1 MEDRKLEVEKKLK
14 LYLEENGIK
23 QQFVCDKTGI
33 DKVTLSNILNGK
45 RKLTANELLVIAE
58 AINVPLNFFTQ

>member
-1 MEDRKLEVEKKLK
+1 MEAEKKLK
-14 LYLEENGIK
+14 MYLEENGIK

-45 RKLTANELLVIAE
+45 RKLTANELLLIAN
-58 AINVPLNFFTQ
+58 AINVPLNFFTAEVNR

>member
-1 MEDRKLEVEKKLK
+1 MEAERKLK
-14 LYLEENGIK
+14 LYLEEHGIK

-45 RKLTANELLVIAE
+45 RKLTANELLLIAN
-58 AINVPLNFFTQ
+58 AINVPLNFFVSEVNK